1 LWPPFRLTNSISNAN
16 ENAQQGA
23 TVTLIFWIIKIM
35 VTTVGETAA
44 DFLAFNLKLGL
55 TNTSLLMAGLLIVA
69 LVLQLRAHRYLPAY
83 YWTVVVF
90 VSIVG
95 ALISDNLVDNLGV
108 SLVTTTIIFT
118 AALVLVFVLWYASE
132 KDPVCPQH

>member
-1 LWPPFRLTNSISNAN
+1 MA
-16 ENAQQGA
+16 
-23 TVTLIFWIIKIM
+23 
-35 VTTVGETAA
+35 TTVGETAA

-69 LVLQLRAHRYLPAY
+69 LVLQLRAHRYVPAY

-132 KDPVCPQH
+132 KDPVCLQH